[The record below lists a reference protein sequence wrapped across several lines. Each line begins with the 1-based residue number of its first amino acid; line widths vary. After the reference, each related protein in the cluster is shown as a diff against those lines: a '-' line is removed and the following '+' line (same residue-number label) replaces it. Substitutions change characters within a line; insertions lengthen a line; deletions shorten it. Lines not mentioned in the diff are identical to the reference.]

1 MIAIEVNNNYSMT
14 LAEIKELNK
23 EISKFENNMENLG
36 KEDTLFFDTSDV
48 RRITGWSKKTVE
60 DLFNHPAF
68 PCTDIGKRKLI
79 LKTAFVKF
87 FMDRRCRDNEDY
99 WKYDIA

>member
-1 MIAIEVNNNYSMT
+1 MTAIEVNNNYSMT

-48 RRITGWSKKTVE
+48 
-60 DLFNHPAF
+60 
-68 PCTDIGKRKLI
+68 
-79 LKTAFVKF
+79 
-87 FMDRRCRDNEDY
+87 MDRRCRDNEDY